1 MGDSVVGVDVGSFVI
16 IGNSV
21 GIGVGRV
28 VGYNKYY
35 GYCEERKLEG
45 SHKKGSQF

>member
-16 IGNSV
+16 IGNSD

-28 VGYNKYY
+28 AGYNIMDIV
-35 GYCEERKLEG
+35 
-45 SHKKGSQF
+45 KKES